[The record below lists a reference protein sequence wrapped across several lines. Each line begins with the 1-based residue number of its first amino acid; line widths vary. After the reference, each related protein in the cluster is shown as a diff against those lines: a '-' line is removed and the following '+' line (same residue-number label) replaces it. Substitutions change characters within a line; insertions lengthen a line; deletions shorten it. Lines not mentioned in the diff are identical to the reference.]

1 MSEEEITYATIRFHK
16 SSSGLQNEGKPD
28 EAQEPRKAGHKKCS
42 VPWHLIAI
50 PLGILCSILLVAVA
64 VLVTHI
70 FQYNQEKHEFQ
81 KTLNNLR
88 QEYRPMKDDNYLRNK
103 MLRNKTIECVSLKDH
118 LNSLERKQSRCCK
131 ETKVVL
137 KCKQRTGT
145 SVEGYWFCCGIKCYF
160 ILGKKHWIG
169 CKQTC
174 EDCSLSLLK
183 TDDEDELKFLQ
194 VQINQGGYWI
204 GLSYNG
210 IKSKWQWID
219 GCPSK
224 LDLNI
229 ANLSHKTGKCAFLS
243 RTRLENNNCT
253 NVYPCVCEK
262 RLDKLPDLLS
272 SKRTWSSLQT
282 ERCAGR
288 G

>member
-1 MSEEEITYATIRFHK
+1 MSEEEITYATVRFHK
-16 SSSGLQNEGKPD
+16 SSSGLQNGGKSNETQGPK
-28 EAQEPRKAGHKKCS
+28 KAGHKECS

-64 VLVTHI
+64 VLVAHI

-88 QEYRPMKDDNYLRNK
+88 QEYRTMKNDNYLRK
-103 MLRNKTIECVSLKDH
+103 EILRNKTIECGTLKDH
-118 LNSLERKQSRCCK
+118 LNSLEKKQSRCCG

-137 KCKQRTGT
+137 KCKPRTGT
-145 SVEGYWFCCGIKCYF
+145 SVEGYWFCCGLKCYF
-160 ILGKKHWIG
+160 ILGNKHWIG

-174 EDCSLSLLK
+174 EDCNLSLLK
-183 TDDEDELKFLQ
+183 IDDEDELKFLQ
-194 VQINQGGYWI
+194 VQINLDSYWI
-204 GLSYNG
+204 GLSYNRT
-210 IKSKWQWID
+210 KNKWQWID
-219 GCPSK
+219 GCPSN

-229 ANLSHKTGKCAFLS
+229 AKFSTKTGICVFLS
-243 RTRLENNNCT
+243 KTRLENNNCY
-253 NVYPCVCEK
+253 NSYPCVCEK
-262 RLDKLPDLLS
+262 RLDKFPDLLS
-272 SKRTWSSLQT
+272 SKRTWSSSQI